1 MTREEAIKILK
12 YIFVWMKGDERWTD
26 AEFIAIEMA
35 IKALEKAQLSEQDAT
50 KDATSDCISR
60 QAAIDAIKEIQ
71 FPIMRSEYA
80 YEQFVFKGM
89 SEALKAIKA
98 LPSSQPKLTQNSPIL
113 SNDFGELT
121 CSQAPKVKLPVES
134 FRTQL
139 SPKGFAKTV
148 RLHSYV
154 AMLTRKDSHEVLA
167 VRYDGFETK
176 EQVHTVAAEEYE
188 DWNIKGVWRLY
199 DEDF

>member
-1 MTREEAIKILK
+1 MTNEEAICQLEYLNEEVSI
-12 YIFVWMKGDERWTD
+12 YSD
-26 AEFIAIEMA
+26 AIDMAIE
-35 IKALEKAQLSEQDAT
+35 ALSK
-50 KDATSDCISR
+50 
-60 QAAIDAIKEIQ
+60 
-71 FPIMRSEYA
+71 
-80 YEQFVFKGM
+80 
-89 SEALKAIKA
+89 
-98 LPSSQPKLTQNSPIL
+98 NSPIL

-176 EQVHTVAAEEYE
+176 EQVHTVAAKEYE